1 MKRVFLNLLLVI
13 SMIFSTSMCC
23 FAGTLDAPKA
33 ANETIKRVPP
43 HSDYI
48 AIREIHV
55 WSRYINDSTGKEYW
69 SDKEKDSCHTEKYTS
84 SSEFVGLRITPEER
98 ASKLDKKLAGY
109 TQVGYHVEI
118 KYEIL
123 GDEPFNQR
131 KIVTQIPQNVPK
143 ITFLPNGYYT
153 FKGDTT
159 LDDPNFI
166 WQGLFYRLN
175 TYSTQFSASAV
186 FVK

>member
-1 MKRVFLNLLLVI
+1 MKKLFLNLLLI
-13 SMIFSTSMCC
+13 LSMVFSTSMCC
-23 FAGTLDAPKA
+23 FAGTLDTSAA

-48 AIREIHV
+48 AIREIHM
-55 WSRYINDSTGKEYW
+55 WGRYINDSTGKEYW
-69 SDKEKDSCHTEKYTS
+69 STKEDDSCFLKKYTS
-84 SSEFVGLRITPEER
+84 SSEFVGLRVSPEER
-98 ASKLDKKLAGY
+98 AAKLDKKLAGY

-143 ITFLPNGYYT
+143 ITFLPNGNYT
-153 FKGDTT
+153 FEGNTT

-175 TYSTQFSASAV
+175 TYSTQFVASAV
-186 FVK
+186 LAQ

>member
-1 MKRVFLNLLLVI
+1 MKKIFLNLLLVI
-13 SMIFSTSMCC
+13 IMIFSTSMCC

-33 ANETIKRVPP
+33 ASETIKRVPP

-55 WSRYINDSTGKEYW
+55 WPRYINDSTGKEYW
-69 SDKEKDSCHTEKYTS
+69 NRNGVSCSMEKYSSAS
-84 SSEFVGLRITPEER
+84 SSTGLKVTQEQK
-98 ASKLDKKLAGY
+98 ATLDKKLTGY
-109 TQVGYHVEI
+109 TQVGYHIEI

-131 KIVTQIPQNVPK
+131 KIVTQIPKNVPN

-153 FKGDTT
+153 FEGNTT
-159 LDDPNFI
+159 LQDPNFM
-166 WQGLFYRLN
+166 WFGLFYRRN
-175 TYSTQFSASAV
+175 TYDTQFSASVTFAE
-186 FVK
+186 